1 MTHSQLDP
9 NKLTNLKAVQEAIPR
24 VSSLRDLNILNE
36 AMPRAIAAAQQG
48 FEDAKL
54 QGDLE
59 SAKRIFEELQGA
71 TETLRQHREALRP
84 EAIFLAEFQVDLK
97 GLAILGNIELTFT
110 IPKCTTPLEII
121 ERANQLVAQSK
132 KNHRPPPVSGS
143 FHYKRKEDYRTVDK
157 AFLAELADHD
167 KTLTTAAQS
176 DRRLRVE
183 SLLKCERVPASSLVT
198 TGEAVL
204 AWAVH
209 RVAVVASSVPQD
221 TPLDEGVFFV
231 QCPTSDGY
239 HIALGRDNRLRDLD
253 LVNDTIR
260 HTSTVRAF
268 EV

>member
-36 AMPRAIAAAQQG
+36 AMPRAITAAQQG

-132 KNHRPPPVSGS
+132 K
-143 FHYKRKEDYRTVDK
+143 
-157 AFLAELADHD
+157 
-167 KTLTTAAQS
+167 
-176 DRRLRVE
+176 
-183 SLLKCERVPASSLVT
+183 T
-198 TGEAVL
+198 TGLPRSAG
-204 AWAVH
+204 AFIT
-209 RVAVVASSVPQD
+209 SVKKTTEQSIK
-221 TPLDEGVFFV
+221 L
-231 QCPTSDGY
+231 SW
-239 HIALGRDNRLRDLD
+239 RN
-253 LVNDTIR
+253 
-260 HTSTVRAF
+260 
-268 EV
+268 

>member
-1 MTHSQLDP
+1 MTQSQLDP

-24 VSSLRDLNILNE
+24 VSSQRDLNILNE
-36 AMPRAIAAAQQG
+36 AMPKAIAAARQA
-48 FEDAKL
+48 FEDAKA
-54 QGDLE
+54 QGNLE
-59 SAKRIFEELQGA
+59 SAKRIFDELEGA

-110 IPKCTTPLEII
+110 IPKGMTPLEII
-121 ERANQLVAQSK
+121 ERANQLVVQSN

-143 FHYKRKEDYRTVDK
+143 FHYKRKEDYQTVDK
-157 AFLAELADHD
+157 AFLAEQASHD

-183 SLLKCERVPASSLVT
+183 SLLKCERVPESSLAT
-198 TGEAVL
+198 AGEAVL
-204 AWAVH
+204 AWAIH
-209 RVAVVASSVPQD
+209 RVAVAARSVPQD
-221 TPLDEGVFFV
+221 APLDEGVFFV

-239 HIALGRDNRLRDLD
+239 YIALGGDNRLRDLD
-253 LVNDTIR
+253 LAKDTMC

>member
-9 NKLTNLKAVQEAIPR
+9 NQLTNLKAVQEAIPR
-24 VSSLRDLNILNE
+24 VSSQRDLNILNE
-36 AMPRAIAAAQQG
+36 AMPKAIAAAQQG
-48 FEDAKL
+48 FEDAKA
-54 QGDLE
+54 QGNLE
-59 SAKRIFEELQGA
+59 SAKRIFDELEGA

-97 GLAILGNIELTFT
+97 GLATLGTIELTFT
-110 IPKCTTPLEII
+110 IPKGTTPLEII
-121 ERANQLVAQSK
+121 ERANQLVVQSN
-132 KNHRPPPVSGS
+132 KNHRPPRVSGS
-143 FHYKRKEDYRTVDK
+143 FHYKRQEDYHTVDN
-157 AFLAELADHD
+157 AFLAELARHD

-183 SLLKCERVPASSLVT
+183 SLLKCERVPASSLAT
-198 TGEAVL
+198 AAEAVL

-209 RVAVVASSVPQD
+209 RVAVVARSVPQD
-221 TPLDEGVFFV
+221 APLHEGVFFV

-239 HIALGRDNRLRDLD
+239 YIALGGDSRLRDLD
-253 LVNDTIR
+253 LAKDTMC